1 MSTED
6 YLAELNLLDAEEIA
20 EKVELLNIAPILKKR
35 AFLRKICTSTQKIGF
50 GFNYVDKSLDITHD
64 NDAMGEHGSHVE
76 GISAANAYIPRQ
88 TARSSMPMKRSR
100 CRVWLPMH
108 RSSP

>member
-6 YLAELNLLDAEEIA
+6 YLAELDLLDAEEIA
-20 EKVELLNIAPILKKR
+20 EKVELLNIAPILKEKGFS
-35 AFLRKICTSTQKIGF
+35 AEDLYFNTKIGF

-76 GISAANAYIPRQ
+76 GISAPTPTSPRK
-88 TARSSMPMKRSR
+88 TAPSSTPMRRSR